1 MLNELYIMFVLHI
14 MHELHA
20 LHTSNSS
27 VLLIEMNLIN
37 NDSGME
43 STDKRRLISLT
54 YISLKFLIFI
64 FTFKLLYRVL
74 IKMKIFYKIIFL
86 NYL

>member
-74 IKMKIFYKIIFL
+74 IKMKIFYKINFS
-86 NYL
+86 